1 MANSTSK
8 TLLSSVAQN
17 VNGNWS
23 NRYDIGIPAS
33 NVIDT
38 TSGYTLDKFLD
49 SYLSFIKTSNFVY
62 EGATEPTNHRFS
74 IWLDTSSSQN

>member
-1 MANSTSK
+1 MASSSK
-8 TLLSSVAQN
+8 TFLSSVAQN

-23 NRYDIGIPAS
+23 NRYDIGIPS
-33 NVIDT
+33 TNVVDIN
-38 TSGYTLDKFLD
+38 SGYTLDKFLD

-62 EGATEPTNHRFS
+62 EGNIEPKNHQFS